1 MAGAPLGAPVE
12 LSINPP
18 SDTFAEAR
26 RVQTATSP
34 VSYAMKHERLTRARR
49 KQQTRERLF
58 EAARS
63 VFLEKGLAATSV
75 EDIVKAAGYTRGAFY
90 SNFHCKQE
98 LLLELLRRDVD
109 EASARLQSMVAERG
123 DDMSSRAIA
132 YYSRCFL
139 PSDSFPLWL
148 EAHLI
153 ARRDSAFRE
162 RVNALRHEQ
171 LDEVSAYLRANVVH
185 GGCELPL
192 PPDAVALT
200 LMSLCNGLHFLKI
213 CTPQAVGEEAIQSL
227 VCELIS
233 DALRQLSPEKRQD
246 VKCTGVTASCV

>member
-1 MAGAPLGAPVE
+1 M
-12 LSINPP
+12 
-18 SDTFAEAR
+18 
-26 RVQTATSP
+26 
-34 VSYAMKHERLTRARR
+34 SYAMTHERLTHARR

-90 SNFHCKQE
+90 SNFHCKEE
-98 LLLELLRRDVD
+98 LLLELLRRDAD
-109 EASARLQSMVAERG
+109 EASVRLQSIVAERG
-123 DDMSSRAIA
+123 RADDMSSRAIA

-139 PSDSFPLWL
+139 QSDSFPLWM

-171 LDEVSAYLRANVVH
+171 LEEVSAYLRANVMH

-192 PPDAVALT
+192 PQDAVALT
-200 LMSLCNGLHFLKI
+200 LMSLCNGVHFLKI
-213 CTPQAVGEEAIQSL
+213 CTPQAVSDEAIQSL
-227 VCELIS
+227 VGELIS
-233 DALRQLSPEKRQD
+233 NALRQLSPEKRQD
-246 VKCTGVTASCV
+246 MKCGSVTAPCV

>member
-1 MAGAPLGAPVE
+1 
-12 LSINPP
+12 
-18 SDTFAEAR
+18 
-26 RVQTATSP
+26 
-34 VSYAMKHERLTRARR
+34 MKHERLTHARR

-109 EASARLQSMVAERG
+109 EVSARLQSIVAERG
-123 DDMSSRAIA
+123 RADDMSSRAIV

-139 PSDSFPLWL
+139 QSDSFPLWL

-153 ARRDSAFRE
+153 ARRDSAFWE

-171 LDEVSAYLRANVVH
+171 LEEVSAYLRANVMQ

-192 PPDAVALT
+192 PKDAAALT

-227 VCELIS
+227 VGELIS
-233 DALRQLSPEKRQD
+233 DALRQQSPEERRD
-246 VKCTGVTASCV
+246 SECSSVTAPCV